1 MARCQPVKLRPL
13 GASRATFSL
22 RCGRYEYVGWRAVRR
37 NGEVGIIPAS
47 SGPRLSHAS
56 MDACG
61 CRCSSR
67 GTWTALENG
76 RTDRR

>member
-37 NGEVGIIPAS
+37 NGEVGIVPSS
-47 SGPRLSHAS
+47 SGPRLSRAS
-56 MDACG
+56 VDALRVPVFVAWDLDG
-61 CRCSSR
+61 V
-67 GTWTALENG
+67 GKWP
-76 RTDRR
+76 D